1 MIGEHS
7 DGIELDRLRLRG
19 MEILAVAGLISTVA
33 LMAMGLA
40 LHAETTHFVVIVSA
54 LANIAPTFMAVRR
67 RHDDAARLVLG
78 TLAAIQPALGVYLLA
93 GHPWQMDGHMYF
105 FVAMAGLTVLC
116 DWKPIALA
124 TVLVAVHH
132 LLLEDAAPEW
142 VFTGAGNLDR
152 VLIHALA
159 VGLQCAVLSYV
170 TVKLRGLLVRQA
182 EGARESER
190 LAAEAIAR
198 NRETETAMAAARAA
212 EARESIERGRRET
225 LEAAAADRRRAD
237 MHTLANAFHASVSE
251 IVHAVGAASNELEG
265 SAHALNDLA
274 RRASRG
280 TSDTALVATRS
291 SDTAQLL
298 AARIKDLT
306 GSIGAIASTVDQQA
320 SLSGDAASISDSGH
334 QAVIALAQRSSAIAG
349 FADSI
354 SDIAGRTNLL
364 ALNAAMEAAR
374 VGDAGRGFAVVAQE
388 VKQLAGQASGATDE
402 IRTLAGSVMGGAD
415 IANGALR
422 EIASTVGALAL
433 SAKAIRA
440 AVDEQRGTARLIEAT
455 AYDTAMGATQM
466 VQQISDVAAVVN
478 NTETLSARVSS
489 AATILS
495 RTAQD
500 LQQATERFVAQLK
513 AA

>member
-1 MIGEHS
+1 MSRTPDE
-7 DGIELDRLRLRG
+7 GIELDRLRLRG
-19 MEILAVAGLISTVA
+19 MEILAVAGLASTV
-33 LMAMGLA
+33 GL
-40 LHAETTHFVVIVSA
+40 LIVGLLVHAETTHIVVILSA
-54 LANIAPTFMAVRR
+54 LANIAPTLMAVRR
-67 RHDDAARLVLG
+67 RHDESARILVG
-78 TLAAIQPALGVYLLA
+78 TLAAIQPALGVYLLT
-93 GHPWQMDGHMYF
+93 GHPWQMDGHMFF
-105 FVAMAGLTVLC
+105 FVALAGLAVLC

-124 TVLVAVHH
+124 SGLIAIHH
-132 LLLEDAAPEW
+132 LLLEYAAPEW
-142 VFTGAGNLDR
+142 VFTGTGALDR

-159 VGLQCAVLSYV
+159 VGLQFAVLSYL
-170 TVKLRGLLVRQA
+170 TVKLRALLVRQSVA
-182 EGARESER
+182 SHESER

-198 NRETETAMAAARAA
+198 SRETETAMAAARAA
-212 EARESIERGRRET
+212 EARESTERGRREA
-225 LEAAAADRRRAD
+225 LEAAAADRRRAE
-237 MHTLANAFHASVSE
+237 MHTLANAFHASVSD
-251 IVHAVGAASNELEG
+251 IVAAVGAASGELEG
-265 SAHALNDLA
+265 SARSLNELA
-274 RRASRG
+274 RRASKG
-280 TSDTALVATRS
+280 TSDTALVASQS
-291 SDTAQLL
+291 SETAQLL

-306 GSIGAIASTVDQQA
+306 GSIGAIASTVDHQA

-402 IRTLAGSVMGGAD
+402 IRNLAGSVTGGAD

-422 EIASTVGALAL
+422 DIASRVGALAQT
-433 SAKAIRA
+433 AKAIRA

-455 AYDTAMGATQM
+455 AYDTAVGATQM
-466 VQQISDVAAVVN
+466 VHQISEVAAMAS
-478 NTETLSARVSS
+478 NTETLSARVSG
-489 AATILS
+489 AATTLS
-495 RTAQD
+495 GTAQA